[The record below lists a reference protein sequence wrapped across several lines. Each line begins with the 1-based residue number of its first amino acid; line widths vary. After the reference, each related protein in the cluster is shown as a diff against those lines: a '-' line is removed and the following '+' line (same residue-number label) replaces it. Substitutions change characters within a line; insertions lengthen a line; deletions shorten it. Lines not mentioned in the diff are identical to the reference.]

1 MLTRSLLR
9 SSTALPRRLAHP
21 SPSATATR
29 HYASQ
34 GFRDKSAI
42 GPFTWKAASL
52 FVLTGAGLYVYFE
65 SEKSKIQERKRMFPL
80 GCVSSVR
87 CTLMAG

>member
-1 MLTRSLLR
+1 MFTRSLLR
-9 SSTALPRRLAHP
+9 SSAAIPRRMAQP
-21 SPSATATR
+21 ARR

-65 SEKSKIQERKRMFPL
+65 SEKSKIQERKRTSCPGL
-80 GCVSSVR
+80 CCVRADLVQAR
-87 CTLMAG
+87 NP